1 MRLLTLIIGGNPISN
16 YALIKYFKN
25 EFDKFVLIHTTK
37 TKTLS
42 NNFEKL
48 LDVDFIQIDIEDKER
63 DLNFIK
69 NRVFEQLKNLNPSF
83 IHLNYTGGTKSMSI
97 GTFLAVEELK
107 VEKVYSDIHPGN
119 NKLFLDSGEI
129 VPKEGS
135 VADNVEVT
143 IDEFALLN
151 SLEIVGKQ
159 SKNSKFYDEKF
170 CNFLL
175 DKSINDEKG
184 FYIDLWDRQD
194 LKKLNWRDSLK
205 DISLHFE
212 LDLSNRQ
219 LRELQKF
226 IRGVWLEEYIFAQ
239 LLELKEELRLSDI
252 AWNVSIKNRKNEFE
266 VDIIVTKGYKV
277 YLFSCTTAYKKSII
291 KNKFFEAEKRATQ
304 IGGIG
309 AKSILVSLYN
319 DEDDI
324 KNEMQGYV
332 GREQVDTLTRGHL
345 SDKNLLQNALKKIFE

>member
-1 MRLLTLIIGGNPISN
+1 MGGNPISN
-16 YALIKYFKN
+16 YALIKYFRN

-37 TKTLS
+37 TETIS

-48 LDVDFIQIDIEDKER
+48 LNVEFVKINIKDKER

-69 NRVFEQLKNLNPSF
+69 DKVINQLKNLNPSF

-97 GTFLAVEELK
+97 GTFLAIEELE
-107 VEKVYSDIHPGN
+107 VEKVYSDIDFASK
-119 NKLFLDSGEI
+119 KLFLASGEI
-129 VPKEGS
+129 IPKEGS

-151 SLEIVGKQ
+151 SLEIMGKQ
-159 SKNSKFYDEKF
+159 SKNSAFYDEKF

-175 DKSINDEKG
+175 DKCINSQEV
-184 FYIDLWDRQD
+184 FYENLWDKDKQY

-205 DISLHFE
+205 DISLNCE
-212 LDLSNRQ
+212 LDLSNNQ
-219 LRELQKF
+219 LKKLQKF
-226 IRGVWLEEYIFAQ
+226 IKGVWLEEYIFAQ
-239 LLELKEELRLSDI
+239 LLELKDELKISDI
-252 AWNVSIKNRKNEFE
+252 AWNVNIKNRKNEFE

-277 YLFSCTTAYKKSII
+277 YLFSCTTDYKKSMI

-332 GREQVDTLTRGHL
+332 GREQVDTLTRKHL
-345 SDKNLLQNALKKIFE
+345 LNKKLLQNALKKIFE